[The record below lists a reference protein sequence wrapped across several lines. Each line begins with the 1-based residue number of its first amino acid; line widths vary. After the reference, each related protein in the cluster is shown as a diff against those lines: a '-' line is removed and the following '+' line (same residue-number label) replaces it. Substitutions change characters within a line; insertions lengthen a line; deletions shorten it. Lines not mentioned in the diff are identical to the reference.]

1 MKRLTIT
8 SLLSITVLIL
18 ASMAIVSC
26 VPGSSKGAS
35 GKNKRVFKSTI
46 QVDASDDLLAAC
58 DIEITYKGKG
68 GVDVTDTITTT
79 SWETKI
85 VNDSFPTEVGIVNY
99 RLLMKP
105 NPKFEGDRCMLD
117 LLVTYNDSKE
127 QHWVGRPIA
136 IDDIAS
142 NKVAAYL
149 EMKSGNLDIHNTS
162 LDNQGY
168 NFIRGHML
176 YPSHK
181 VSLNDEGHF
190 EIHHITFNS
199 EASQELEPSKVTE
212 Q

>member
-8 SLLSITVLIL
+8 SLLSIAVLIL

-26 VPGSSKGAS
+26 GPGSSKDTS

-117 LLVTYNDSKE
+117 LLVVYNDSKE
-127 QHWVGRPIA
+127 QHWIGRPIA

-142 NKVAAYL
+142 SKVAAYL
-149 EMKSGNLDIHNTS
+149 EMKSGNLNIHNTS
-162 LDNQGY
+162 LDKEGLNL
-168 NFIRGHML
+168 IHGHMI
-176 YPSHK
+176 YPAHK
-181 VSLNDEGHF
+181 VSIDDEGHF

-199 EASQELEPSKVTE
+199 EASKELEPSKVTE